1 MFVRQFTIGK
11 IILNNSISLN
21 IGVVVRNTSTS
32 HIEVMIW
39 SVTGSILSPKKKWSS
54 VYDLISVHLANPDH
68 HNPFSV
74 FSVFVVLRGACLRKK
89 KCVRSEHNARSL
101 CQSAIGCS
109 SWTPTAYTVVHRDP
123 AIRTPGWG
131 GLWHQQRRLFP
142 ALHNA
147 HTLFFQ
153 LPWMCECA
161 LSRWMKKGKSNCATI
176 SFRSG

>member
-68 HNPFSV
+68 HKPFN
-74 FSVFVVLRGACLRKK
+74 VVCLSCCVSQKK
-89 KCVRSEHNARSL
+89 KCVRREHNARSL

-109 SWTPTAYTVVHRDP
+109 SGTPTAYTVVHRDP

-131 GLWHQQRRLFP
+131 GEVTP
-142 ALHNA
+142 ATKA
-147 HTLFFQ
+147 FSSS
-153 LPWMCECA
+153 P
-161 LSRWMKKGKSNCATI
+161 
-176 SFRSG
+176 

>member
-131 GLWHQQRRLFP
+131 GTVTP
-142 ALHNA
+142 ATKA
-147 HTLFFQ
+147 FSSS
-153 LPWMCECA
+153 P
-161 LSRWMKKGKSNCATI
+161 
-176 SFRSG
+176 